1 MEATKTSNFSS
12 AYKWAILSA
21 YIFGIGVNLWLLTE
35 MMKETEEGREIL
47 DRLNSK
53 TIGRL
58 RSWKNTLIEG
68 MDSQLVIIE
77 AEEILRGQNG
87 SER

>member
-35 MMKETEEGREIL
+35 MMKETEEGRQIL